1 MKRTIVTVTLLVLAC
16 VAFGAAPTLITLPN
30 NLVFVEI
37 KPMAVPTS
45 STAACDSTIWLD
57 SITFTNTTAGS
68 LTVTVADQQGSPI
81 TVLAAVA
88 VPANSFTVAKVW
100 SYRME
105 GGFKW
110 TASGAGVN
118 GFFNGRVQ
126 R

>member
-1 MKRTIVTVTLLVLAC
+1 MKRTFVTVTLLMFAALAFA
-16 VAFGAAPTLITLPN
+16 VTPTLISLPN

-45 STAACDSTIWLD
+45 STSACDSTIWLD
-57 SITFTNTTAGS
+57 SITFSNTTAGD
-68 LTVTVADQQGSPI
+68 LTVTVVDQQGSPVTALSAV
-81 TVLAAVA
+81 TVAAH
-88 VPANSFTVAKVW
+88 SFTVAKLW

-118 GFFNGRVQ
+118 GYFTGKVSR
-126 R
+126 